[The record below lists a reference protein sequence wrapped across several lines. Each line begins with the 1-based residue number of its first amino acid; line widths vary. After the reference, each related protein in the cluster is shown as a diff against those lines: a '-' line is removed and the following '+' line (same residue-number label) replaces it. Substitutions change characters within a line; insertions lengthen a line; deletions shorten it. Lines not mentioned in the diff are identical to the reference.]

1 MANEPDLMNPPAGSA
16 SDTVAIPNDAPEAKI
31 PDVPGAPAPEG
42 GMSPETPIP
51 PEGETPALGGEGA
64 PAPAEGAP
72 APGGEEPVS
81 EGALPT
87 DQSQWEQTTIV
98 EGLGTPDEH
107 QDQFW
112 RNGNFGIELD
122 QTGVY
127 EAYAIVD
134 NTPVMLEGTYESFE
148 EAVAGINGEMNHKSL
163 GGGSAAPAAEA
174 PAEAAPAE
182 EAASAES
189 AEETPAETPDKAPS
203 ESGEDSPQP
212 KEDKPAPKEDKKKD
226 DSKDKKEDKKEATK
240 PSKKSVSGV
249 EDTDSI
255 RSMIGAYWHSKTTGV
270 NNLPHTSRSLR
281 DVAKSQNRTA
291 AVGGVT
297 VRIGCDRDA
306 IDMTPG
312 KPNRNDGSY
321 KHVDPSVRNAM
332 APPKSKSVDT
342 KATSVDDMYDKN
354 NLGHAKTGVTPA
366 QDVY

>member
-1 MANEPDLMNPPAGSA
+1 MANEPDLMNPPAGPA

-31 PDVPGAPAPEG
+31 PDAP
-42 GMSPETPIP
+42 
-51 PEGETPALGGEGA
+51 
-64 PAPAEGAP
+64 GAP
-72 APGGEEPVS
+72 APGGDMPPEPPTSAEGEAPAPGDEEPAS

-112 RNGNFGIELD
+112 RHGNFGIELD
-122 QTGVY
+122 QSGAY

-134 NTPVMLEGTYESFE
+134 ETPVMLDGSPYESFE
-148 EAVAGINGEMNHKSL
+148 EAVAGINEELSHKSL
-163 GGGSAAPAAEA
+163 GSEGGAADAEKLPVEKGAAEESGDESAESTPDVSGSAPSEEPKGEA
-174 PAEAAPAE
+174 PA
-182 EAASAES
+182 
-189 AEETPAETPDKAPS
+189 
-203 ESGEDSPQP
+203 P
-212 KEDKPAPKEDKKKD
+212 KKDKPAPKEDKPASKEDKKES
-226 DSKDKKEDKKEATK
+226 DSKDKKDDKKEDTK

-255 RSMIGAYWHSKTTGV
+255 RSMIGAYWHSKMTGV

-306 IDMTPG
+306 IDMVPG
-312 KPNRNDGSY
+312 KANRNDGSY
-321 KHVDPSVRNAM
+321 KHVDPAVRNAM
-332 APPKSKSVDT
+332 APVKGKTMAT
-342 KATSVDDMYDKN
+342 KATSVDALYGKN
-354 NLGHAKTGVTPA
+354 NLGHAKTGVKPA
-366 QDVY
+366 KDVY

>member
-1 MANEPDLMNPPAGSA
+1 MAIEPDLMNPPAGPA

-31 PDVPGAPAPEG
+31 PDAPGAPAPG
-42 GMSPETPIP
+42 GDMSPEPSTPL
-51 PEGETPALGGEGA
+51 EGEAPAPGEGA
-64 PAPAEGAP
+64 PAPGD
-72 APGGEEPVS
+72 EEPAS

-122 QTGVY
+122 QSGAY

-134 NTPVMLEGTYESFE
+134 ETPVMLEGTYESFE

-163 GGGSAAPAAEA
+163 GSGSAAPAAEA
-174 PAEAAPAE
+174 PAEGAPAE

-189 AEETPAETPDKAPS
+189 AEETPAETPDEAPS
-203 ESGEDSPQP
+203 GSGEDSPAPKEDKPAP
-212 KEDKPAPKEDKKKD
+212 KEDKPAPKEDKKEG
-226 DSKDKKEDKKEATK
+226 DSKDKKDDKKEATK

-255 RSMIGAYWHSKTTGV
+255 RSMIGAYWHSKMTSV

-306 IDMTPG
+306 IDMVPG
-312 KPNRNDGSY
+312 KANRNDGSY
-321 KHVDPSVRNAM
+321 KHVDPAVRNAM
-332 APPKSKSVDT
+332 APVKGKTMAT
-342 KATSVDDMYDKN
+342 KATSVDALYDKN
-354 NLGHAKTGVTPA
+354 NLGHAKTGVKPA
-366 QDVY
+366 KDVY